1 MCATGSASV
10 LLSIR
15 NMHWQSQWHTV
26 QNQMVD
32 EKQQPDT
39 TPIDVSYAG
48 ASGLESSDGLSKL
61 KLFGNIARDPVQLSG
76 RLRDPLRL
84 REALSAVH
92 AIVGSDYRYV
102 PKDRSAYQAYR
113 RMKNESAGMNAW
125 QAQQQYFDWLMR
137 NDPTAW
143 LILDPII
150 SVHPDQ
156 VVFEVFSKDEG
167 AYAKLGVDLKAFDV
181 EGAPVFGTTNID
193 FSESLVAGINQM
205 RSYRQTILSIGQKAV
220 EVETNGGDTV
230 LEKQINV
237 PDSWIRGFLQV
248 QSAATLPSESFCL
261 APIDM
266 YNVLRQL
273 RLHADQKGKR
283 RGLRIELV
291 PGEYPRL
298 VLEPW
303 EIVIETATEKY
314 AGRMAK
320 IIRVWGRRRLMLM
333 RRLLPF
339 VSRIDVHVLGSGLPS
354 FWVLRAGAFHLT
366 LGLTGFTSSNWSQ
379 AVSFDLLLPR
389 KTQSS
394 EPLERVVKHL
404 STKWLDDEA
413 GISAATGL
421 CGEALLEALQTGCQ
435 QGQLMFDIACGVYR
449 LRPLTDEPLD
459 LEKLEYRN
467 VRERIAHG
475 LLHRGDAVVIESEN
489 RIFGTGLELTG
500 NVDVV
505 EDRREYRPQILI
517 AEEGHVTKAECTCSF
532 FRKQGLKA
540 GPCEHLIA
548 LRLAYAKREAELEQS
563 GDARETATVETRTY
577 SKRTG
582 ESENV
587 CQLTLDRKRVKIRW
601 GEAGTNLRLQTLQY
615 NSSDEARD
623 AYFSRVD
630 ELETSGF
637 LDATSG

>member
-1 MCATGSASV
+1 
-10 LLSIR
+10 
-15 NMHWQSQWHTV
+15 MHWQSQWHTV